1 MDTIIIGI
9 ITIAISGLIALL
21 ALIIGGYPTMLKV
34 LFHLRFPPAR
44 FYLNVMRAIDK
55 LEALGE
61 KGSAQGG
68 RELKIGSVNP
78 KDIGFKELMNV
89 LEENRMV
96 KGEVQKIILVED
108 YASIGIGGISPEIV
122 RFLTVIKNGKQENL
136 KTTPFDPTKPIRELK
151 DWAEEITR
159 KRMANWILATVGLF
173 LIASIYLTLT
183 R

>member
-1 MDTIIIGI
+1 
-9 ITIAISGLIALL
+9 
-21 ALIIGGYPTMLKV
+21 MLR
-34 LFHLRFPPAR
+34 LFSYLRFPPAR
-44 FYLNVMRAIDK
+44 FHVNVMRAIDK

-68 RELKIGSVNP
+68 RELKIGSVKL
-78 KDIGFKELMNV
+78 KDIGFKELVKV

-96 KGEVQKIILVED
+96 KGEVQEIILVED
-108 YASIGIGGISPEIV
+108 YASVGIGGISPEIV
-122 RFLTVIKNGKQENL
+122 RFLAVVKNGKPENL
-136 KTTPFDPTKPIRELK
+136 RTDPFDPTKPIRELK
-151 DWAEEITR
+151 GWAEEITR